1 MTMKTTK
8 SNYTIKRATHR
19 IDATDQTV
27 GRLATKIAILLRGK
41 NKASFTPH
49 VDNGDFVV
57 VENAD
62 KVKFTGKK
70 LEQKLYKHHSLFP
83 GGLKEV
89 KASTLMAEDPKK
101 IIENAVYYMLPKNK
115 LQTEMFKRLMVK

>member
-27 GRLATKIAILLRGK
+27 GRLATKIATLLRGK
-41 NKASFTPH
+41 QKASFTPH

-62 KVKFTGKK
+62 KVKLTGKK
-70 LEQKLYKHHSLFP
+70 LEQKTYKTHSLFP
-83 GGLKEV
+83 GGLKV
-89 KASTLMAEDPKK
+89 VSAKKLMAEDPKK
-101 IIENAVYYMLPKNK
+101 IIENAVFYMLPKNK